1 MRNQILVVENGT
13 ETCRTVTEYL
23 QGRGYEIRVAG
34 SCSLAEQFC
43 RLAPPDVVILGS
55 ILPDG
60 SSHRFIARLKTEEP
74 SVSIIVLAHQNS
86 LDQATEAVR
95 LGADHFLIKPA
106 DLPTLSEIVA
116 RCLENQRIR
125 CQYLAERRVGTAA
138 DCDLLMGKTDSVRA
152 LADQAES
159 AALIATPVLIQGE
172 PGTGKGLLARWLHE
186 NGPRADEPL
195 VDIRWGGAQAESLE
209 SDLFGQEEGFG
220 GHTRKWPGLLEM
232 AHRGTAVVRDV
243 GRAGLH
249 LQSKLLRLLTEK
261 RLRRMGSARD
271 RSIDVRVIA
280 TTHQVLPQLVREKRF
295 RGELYFSL
303 SRTAL
308 CIPPLRERMGDL
320 PILAGQILGR
330 LADGIGSADFGLSS
344 DAMHVLQRYSW
355 PGNDRELR
363 NVLERATLVAGTAV
377 LTASDLQLEAHYRP
391 EQIGIGRH
399 RTLEEVEREYIEQVL
414 RNVGWKVQS
423 AAEKLGV
430 PRSSLYHKL
439 KQYQITRTGLR
450 PAS

>member
-1 MRNQILVVENGT
+1 
-13 ETCRTVTEYL
+13 
-23 QGRGYEIRVAG
+23 
-34 SCSLAEQFC
+34 
-43 RLAPPDVVILGS
+43 
-55 ILPDG
+55 
-60 SSHRFIARLKTEEP
+60 
-74 SVSIIVLAHQNS
+74 
-86 LDQATEAVR
+86 
-95 LGADHFLIKPA
+95 
-106 DLPTLSEIVA
+106 
-116 RCLENQRIR
+116 
-125 CQYLAERRVGTAA
+125 
-138 DCDLLMGKTDSVRA
+138 
-152 LADQAES
+152 
-159 AALIATPVLIQGE
+159 
-172 PGTGKGLLARWLHE
+172 
-186 NGPRADEPL
+186 
-195 VDIRWGGAQAESLE
+195 
-209 SDLFGQEEGFG
+209 
-220 GHTRKWPGLLEM
+220 
-232 AHRGTAVVRDV
+232 
-243 GRAGLH
+243 
-249 LQSKLLRLLTEK
+249 
-261 RLRRMGSARD
+261 
-271 RSIDVRVIA
+271 
-280 TTHQVLPQLVREKRF
+280 
-295 RGELYFSL
+295 
-303 SRTAL
+303 
-308 CIPPLRERMGDL
+308 MGDL